1 MGKDKKARKRLAG
14 LTEDI
19 LSSRTAKPS
28 GRVKQRRERQ
38 GETDET
44 VSAGVRMQSVLSM
57 EKHH

>member
-19 LSSRTAKPS
+19 LASRTAKPS

-44 VSAGVRMQSVLSM
+44 VSAECSF
-57 EKHH
+57 H